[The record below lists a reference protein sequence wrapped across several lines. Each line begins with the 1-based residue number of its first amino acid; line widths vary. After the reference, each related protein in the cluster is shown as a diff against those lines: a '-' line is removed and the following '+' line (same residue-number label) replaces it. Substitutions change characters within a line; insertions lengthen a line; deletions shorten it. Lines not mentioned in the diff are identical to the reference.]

1 MFITEETNQLLDK
14 YQRLLFHLQI
24 FNESK
29 VAYVDQYDLYTIL
42 MWSVLKQV
50 FKYQHL
56 ILLKNKRDQITLE
69 IMFLNETHP
78 YA

>member
-29 VAYVDQYDLYTIL
+29 VAYVDQYDLYTVHTQ
-42 MWSVLKQV
+42 SVLKQV
-50 FKYQHL
+50 FK
-56 ILLKNKRDQITLE
+56 ISA
-69 IMFLNETHP
+69 LNP
-78 YA
+78 A